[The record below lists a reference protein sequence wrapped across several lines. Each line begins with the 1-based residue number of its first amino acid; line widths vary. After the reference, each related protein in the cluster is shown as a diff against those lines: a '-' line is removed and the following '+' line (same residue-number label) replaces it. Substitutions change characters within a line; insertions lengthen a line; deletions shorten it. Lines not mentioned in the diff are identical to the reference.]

1 MLKYFKLDAWVVTLL
16 RGDPY
21 ALAVLVHLMLH
32 RNLDKDATD
41 PQTHQAIAE
50 RVGISRPTVV
60 IKLDKLKHLSL
71 IEPVDA
77 PKKRHSFQIV
87 CIDNEPN
94 IIQIPKQPD
103 LESTED
109 TKVGWENFLSK

>member
-1 MLKYFKLDAWVVTLL
+1 M

-94 IIQIPKQPD
+94 IVQIPKQPD